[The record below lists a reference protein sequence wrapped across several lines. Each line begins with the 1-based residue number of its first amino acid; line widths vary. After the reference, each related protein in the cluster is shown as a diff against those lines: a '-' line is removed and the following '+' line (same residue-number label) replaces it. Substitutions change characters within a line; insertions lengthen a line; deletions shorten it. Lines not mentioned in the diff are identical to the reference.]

1 MNTLKLFFYR
11 KANAMVGHEYTD
23 DVALTYALT
32 QEEAFNKFKRFYTL
46 VTIDEVEEVRF
57 NYGGIAILTDY

>member
-1 MNTLKLFFYR
+1 METLKLFFYR
-11 KANAMVGHEYTD
+11 KANAMVGHKYTD

-46 VTIDEVEEVRF
+46 TIDEVEEVSF
-57 NYGGIAILTDY
+57 NFGGIAVLTDY